1 MGIPNVK
8 YNTLLADIKE
18 TPEQILKLLTKTS
31 NPSANKRLLALY
43 MYASGQGHS
52 VNQIRKLVGC
62 TAQVVKDAFDMY
74 SKQGIEGVLNVKSSG
89 RPAKSY
95 TVISDATLEKLEQEL
110 SQPDSP
116 YMSYKQIQ
124 ERMSELEG
132 KEIKY
137 GTAWQAATQR
147 LKTKLKRPR
156 PYNIQKDAAREE
168 AIKKKPR

>member
-1 MGIPNVK
+1 
-8 YNTLLADIKE
+8 
-18 TPEQILKLLTKTS
+18 
-31 NPSANKRLLALY
+31 

-62 TAQVVKDAFDMY
+62 TAQVVKDAFDIY
-74 SKQGIEGVLNVKSSG
+74 SQQGIESILNVKSSG

-95 TVISDATLEKLEQEL
+95 TAVSDATLEKLEQEL

-116 YMSYKQIQ
+116 YMSYNQIQ
-124 ERMSELEG
+124 QRMSELEG

-137 GTAWQAATQR
+137 GTAWKTSTER

-156 PYNIQKDAAREE
+156 PYNIQKDATREE
-168 AIKKKPR
+168 AIKKNHVNRAYSRPSAGAGAQRSGPDGHSNMGGR